1 MYALT
6 RTVTDGNLDT
16 EHFFILF
23 AANLYFTI
31 VSLGMMDF
39 KSISFLFFETCV
51 TYFSCHFITVSLLSD
66 FKKSSIFVWI
76 C

>member
-16 EHFFILF
+16 EPFFILF
-23 AANLYFTI
+23 AANLYFTS

-39 KSISFLFFETCV
+39 KVISFFYFETSV
-51 TYFSCHFITVSLLSD
+51 TFFSCHFITVSLLSD
-66 FKKSSIFVWI
+66 VKKSSIFV
-76 C
+76 